1 MIRPEKMLNS
11 NEKNLKLTA
20 SSAQTAILGA
30 YSAMVLQALNI
41 YMERNVFG
49 FRTSACNLYSH
60 AFGKLAASL
69 FKLLCL
75 LCKENKQMLVTLNV
89 TYKKLK

>member
-1 MIRPEKMLNS
+1 MK
-11 NEKNLKLTA
+11 
-20 SSAQTAILGA
+20 
-30 YSAMVLQALNI
+30 
-41 YMERNVFG
+41 RNVFG

-60 AFGKLAASL
+60 AFGKLAASI

-89 TYKKLK
+89 TYKELKSLQYGSQLCSCNDFNCSLVRYYP

>member
-41 YMERNVFG
+41 YI
-49 FRTSACNLYSH
+49 
-60 AFGKLAASL
+60 
-69 FKLLCL
+69 
-75 LCKENKQMLVTLNV
+75 
-89 TYKKLK
+89 

>member
-1 MIRPEKMLNS
+1 MLNS

-41 YMERNVFG
+41 YIWKEMYLDLG
-49 FRTSACNLYSH
+49 HLH
-60 AFGKLAASL
+60 AICIHLLLA
-69 FKLLCL
+69 
-75 LCKENKQMLVTLNV
+75 N
-89 TYKKLK
+89 